1 MLSPDDQAMARVHH
15 QLCCAA
21 AVSVLA
27 ESISLENPEVD
38 ARNEVSP
45 QAPEPVS
52 NAVQLLGCFVAF
64 KAWL

>member
-1 MLSPDDQAMARVHH
+1 MINQWLARVHH

-27 ESISLENPEVD
+27 ESISVEDPEVD
-38 ARNEVSP
+38 AGSEVSP

-52 NAVQLLGCFVAF
+52 NAVHLLGCFVAF